1 MCSSD
6 LSVFDVFN
14 RSNGKDVANGTN
26 FNPPHILRLS
36 FLYELQK
43 PSTTIPVLGTRWGRE
58 AIGGWALSSSLFYQ
72 TGTYLSRP
80 LAGSANP
87 ISRWLGRGPGGANLK
102 KNADG
107 SYMSPWSVDWVDNS
121 GTHRTDPLDINC
133 HCFDPEKTIVLNP
146 NAWEVV
152 PDGVW
157 ADQTQILPDFRRART
172 PSEAANI
179 ARTFR
184 FGPESRYS
192 LQIRVEFQNIF
203 NRYFLPVPQ
212 ISGLNFTNPTYT
224 KTTDGR
230 YTSGFGTFGNLRTA
244 NQLGVPRAGQF
255 IARFSF

>member
-1 MCSSD
+1 MR
-6 LSVFDVFN
+6 V
-14 RSNGKDVANGTN
+14 
-26 FNPPHILRLS
+26 S
-36 FLYELQK
+36 FLYELQR
-43 PSTTIPVLGTRWGRE
+43 PSTSIPVLGNRWARQ
-58 AIGGWALSSSLFYQ
+58 AIGGWALSASLFYQ
-72 TGTYLSRP
+72 SGTYLSRP

-107 SYMSPWSVDWVDNS
+107 SYMNPWSVDWVDNS

-133 HCFDPEKTIVLNP
+133 HCFDPEKNIVLNP

-157 ADQTQILPDFRRART
+157 ADQTQILPNFRRART
-172 PSEAANI
+172 PNEAANV

-184 FGPESRYS
+184 FGRESRYS

-224 KTTDGR
+224 KASDGR